1 MKRLLASLPFFLL
14 IVGAAQALTILT
26 YNVENL
32 FDDKDDGTEFPEF
45 DPSKGRWNTDL
56 FHMRVETIA
65 EVVRKSTPGGPD
77 ILVLQEVENQNAL
90 RVLLDN
96 GLKGMGYVSSVI
108 LPKKRLAANVAVASR
123 LPISRVLS
131 YAVRPW
137 KRNPV
142 RDVIEVEIGSKA
154 GTLHLFDDHWKSKA
168 GGVKVTEGSRL
179 ESAGIVARRIREILR
194 EDPAA
199 DIVVAGDLNENMDEY
214 ARVGRTYQTALIPAA
229 EKVPA
234 TYAASSVFLTDSAA
248 EAARAAGTAGDGARV
263 VLYEPWYELSAS
275 GRGSYYYQ
283 GEWETMDH
291 MLLSSGLFDSRG
303 FHYRARSFTVLRLP
317 FLLRRD
323 GTPQKWEHAKGNR
336 GYSDHLPLLLTLD
349 ETN

>member
-1 MKRLLASLPFFLL
+1 MKRLLASLPLL
-14 IVGAAQALTILT
+14 LLFAGAAPALTILT

-32 FDDKDDGTEFPEF
+32 FDDRDDGSEFPEF
-45 DPSKGRWNTDL
+45 DPSKGRWSSDL

-77 ILVLQEVENQNAL
+77 ILVLQEVENANAL
-90 RVLLDN
+90 RVLLGD
-96 GLKGMGYVSSVI
+96 GLKGMGYASSVI
-108 LPKKRLAANVAVASR
+108 LPKKKLAANVAIASR
-123 LPISRVLS
+123 LPINRVLS
-131 YAVRPW
+131 HSVRPW

-168 GGVKVTEGSRL
+168 GGAKATEGSRL

-194 EDPAA
+194 EDPKA
-199 DIVVAGDLNENMDEY
+199 DIVVAGDMNENMDEY
-214 ARVGRTYQTALIPAA
+214 ARVGRRYQTALIPAS

-234 TYAASSVFLTDSAA
+234 AYAASSIFLSGSAA
-248 EAARAAGTAGDGARV
+248 EATTASKDDARV
-263 VLYEPWYELSAS
+263 VLYEPWYELSAT

-291 MLLSSGLFDSRG
+291 MLLSSGLFDSHG
-303 FHYRARSFTVLRLP
+303 YRYREGSFTVLRLP

-323 GTPQKWEHAKGNR
+323 GTPQKWTHAKDSR